1 MNIQT
6 FKIDDMEDT
15 LSAGDTTG
23 NACAC
28 NIATVISDS

>member
-6 FKIDDMEDT
+6 FKIGDMEDT
-15 LSAGDTTG
+15 LSTGDTIG

-28 NIATVISDS
+28 HIDTVISDS